1 MATVDILVSV
11 VLSLIMF
18 GIGVTLSFKEIKLLF
33 THPKALIVSLFSQM
47 ILLPII
53 AFSISFVFDMP
64 NYIKVGLVILAAS
77 PGGTTSGFIT
87 FLFKGNTALAIV
99 LIAVNSILALFTIP
113 FIVNLSLHQFEG
125 MDRQFLLPF
134 WNTFGE
140 IFIFT
145 IIPIIVGVLLRQF
158 NEKISEKISKY
169 VKPVLIVL
177 LGLVFVIKFVGLDG
191 VSGIKSNE
199 ISEILPYA
207 ILINI
212 ILLFTGLFI
221 AKIFKLGHD
230 NEITISI
237 ESAVHNTT
245 LAFLISGMLLHN
257 ENYGKVALVYAMF
270 SFWTAIIFCFLY
282 KKITKSKLIRL

>member
-1 MATVDILVSV
+1 MELVDVLVSV
-11 VLSLIMF
+11 VLALIMF
-18 GIGVTLSFKEIKLLF
+18 GIGVSLTFHEIELLF

-47 ILLPII
+47 IILPVI
-53 AFSISFVFDMP
+53 AFSIGFIFDIP

-87 FLFKGNTALAIV
+87 YLFKGNTALAIV

-113 FIVNLSLHQFEG
+113 FIVNISLHQFEG
-125 MDRQFLLPF
+125 VDRQFLLPF

-145 IIPIIVGVLLRQF
+145 IIPIIIGVLVRQF
-158 NEKISEKISKY
+158 NTKLAENISKY

-177 LGLVFVIKFVGLDG
+177 LGLVFVLKFVGLDG
-191 VSGIKSNE
+191 VSGIKNTE
-199 ISEILPYA
+199 IIEILPYA
-207 ILINI
+207 LLINI
-212 ILLFTGLFI
+212 LLLFTGLFI
-221 AKIFKLGHD
+221 AKFFKLGLK

-257 ENYGKVALVYAMF
+257 ENYGKVK
-270 SFWTAIIFCFLY
+270 SPCIIS
-282 KKITKSKLIRL
+282 II

>member
-1 MATVDILVSV
+1 MELVDILVSV
-11 VLSLIMF
+11 VLALIMF
-18 GIGVTLSFKEIKLLF
+18 GIGVSLTFREIELLF
-33 THPKALIVSLFSQM
+33 TYPKALIVSLFSQM

-53 AFSISFVFDMP
+53 AFSIGFLFDIP
-64 NYIKVGLVILAAS
+64 SYIKVGLVILAAS

-87 FLFKGNTALAIV
+87 YLFKGNTALAIV

-113 FIVNLSLHQFEG
+113 FIVNISLHQFEG
-125 MDRQFLLPF
+125 VDRQFLLPF

-145 IIPIIVGVLLRQF
+145 IIPIIIGVLVRQF
-158 NEKISEKISKY
+158 NAKLAENISKY

-177 LGLVFVIKFVGLDG
+177 LGLVFVLKFVGLDG
-191 VSGIKSNE
+191 VSGIKNSE
-199 ISEILPYA
+199 IIEILPYA
-207 ILINI
+207 VLINI
-212 ILLFTGLFI
+212 LLLFTGLFI
-221 AKIFKLGHD
+221 AKLFKLGLK

-270 SFWTAIIFCFLY
+270 SFWTAIIFCYLY
-282 KKITKSKLIRL
+282 KRMNKSSE